1 MKMKKIFSYPRK
13 IETERLVLKK
23 TTLSDEKF
31 VPEILEAVK
40 DSIKVQKEFSPWS
53 KTDNQETII
62 GYIKSSIKR
71 WKTGNRYL
79 YFIFDKKNKYFLG
92 EISLHRF
99 VKWNKTAEMGYWIK
113 PSATK
118 KGYCQEA
125 VKVMEKLAFAGDL
138 NRLVLKVDSLN
149 KFSIRTAELAGYHL
163 DGVLRQD
170 SYIPDLDI
178 LSDTNYY
185 TKLKD
190 EWKSK

>member
-1 MKMKKIFSYPRK
+1 MKNIFSYPRK
-13 IETERLVLKK
+13 IETERLILKK

-31 VPEILEAVK
+31 VPEILKAVK
-40 DSIKVQKEFSPWS
+40 NSIKIQKEFSPWS
-53 KTDNQETII
+53 KEDNQETIT
-62 GYIKSSIKR
+62 GYIKLALKR

-79 YFIFDKKNKYFLG
+79 YFIFDKKTGEFLG

-99 VKWNKTAEMGYWIK
+99 IKWNKTAEMGYWIK

-118 KGYCQEA
+118 KGYCQESI
-125 VKVMEKLAFAGDL
+125 KVMEKLAFERDL

-149 KFSIRTAELAGYHL
+149 KPSIRTAELAGYHL

-170 SYIPDLDI
+170 SYISDLDI
-178 LSDTNYY
+178 LNDTNYY

-190 EWKSK
+190 EWRSK